1 MSLRQRLFLVL
12 AILAVVTVIANG
24 FSFVMYL
31 HLADVAGR
39 LDPKLLAEAESTR
52 NWMILVIGV
61 ASVVG
66 LAAFV
71 QLARLLLSLLGGE
84 PQYAAEVVKRISA
97 GDLGVRIDLKPGDT
111 SSLLAAIAGM
121 RNSLREMAAELTSA
135 SGMLRTTAVD
145 FEHITAGMQASTN
158 EQNAATQDAANSIAL
173 LSGGVDDI
181 AAQTAEVDRLAAASL
196 LRTQEGN
203 ESLSSMIGELSLAEN
218 SVREMTETA
227 REFVASASAIANMTR
242 EVRDI
247 ADQTNLLALNAAIE
261 AARAGEQGRGFA
273 VVADE
278 VRKLAEKSATTA
290 NEIDGVTKGLE
301 KQASQVETA
310 LERGLTAL
318 GSSQDYL
325 EIVAVTLGETN
336 QTVTQTTEGMG
347 RINEAVES
355 QSRTNAE
362 ISSNVGRIAA
372 MASTFDGTVGRVVA
386 SAQQLETLAGKL
398 ETAVQRFRL

>member
-12 AILAVVTVIANG
+12 AILAAVTVVANG

-31 HLADVAGR
+31 RLADVAGR
-39 LDPKLLAEAESTR
+39 LDPQVLADANSTR
-52 NWMILVIGV
+52 NWMIAVISV

-71 QLARLLLSLLGGE
+71 QLARLLLALLGGE

-97 GDLGVRIDLKPGDT
+97 GDLSATIALKPGDS

-121 RNSLREMAAELTSA
+121 RNSLREMAAEVTAA
-135 SGMLRTTAVD
+135 SGMLRDTAVE
-145 FEHITAGMQASTN
+145 FHGITAGMQASTL
-158 EQNAATQDAANSIAL
+158 EQHAATQDTVSAVSL
-173 LSGGVDDI
+173 LSGGVEDI
-181 AAQTAEVDRLAAASL
+181 AAQTAEVDRLASDSL

-203 ESLSSMIGELSLAEN
+203 ESLSSMIGELSLAES
-218 SVREMTETA
+218 SVRDMTDTA
-227 REFVASASAIANMTR
+227 REFVASASAITNMTR

-278 VRKLAEKSATTA
+278 VRKLAEKSAKTA
-290 NEIDGVTKGLE
+290 SEIDGVTLGLE
-301 KQASQVETA
+301 KQAGKVEEA
-310 LERGLTAL
+310 LDRGLAAL

-325 EIVAVTLGETN
+325 EKVAITLGETTH
-336 QTVTQTTEGMG
+336 TVAQTTEGMG
-347 RINEAVES
+347 RINVAVES
-355 QSRTNAE
+355 QSRANAE
-362 ISSNVGRIAA
+362 ISSSVERITA
-372 MASTFDGTVGRVVA
+372 MAGRFDNTVSQVVA
-386 SAQQLETLAGKL
+386 SAQQLESLAGKL
-398 ETAVQRFRL
+398 EAAVQRFRL